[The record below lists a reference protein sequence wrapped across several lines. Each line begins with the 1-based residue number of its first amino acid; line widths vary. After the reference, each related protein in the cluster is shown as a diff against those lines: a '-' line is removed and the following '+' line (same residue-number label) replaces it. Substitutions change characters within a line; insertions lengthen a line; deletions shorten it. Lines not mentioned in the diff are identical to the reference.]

1 VLLQKAMN
9 VKLAQKLY
17 PNKITA
23 KIDTVNSPTR
33 KVHDVLYDAFNAW
46 SSLDSFRKLAER
58 NEMYTFGNQ
67 WGDRIID
74 DGKSITEEQLIK
86 NQGNIPLKNNLIRG
100 TIKSVVGIFSSAQ
113 TEPVCYARDRDQ
125 QNKGEIMSNTLQYN
139 YQLNKLWGLDRLQ
152 LMYFMCTGLVNFKS
166 GWGLREGKQD
176 VFTDTPNYNDFFFD
190 NHMKDSRH
198 WDCHLVGEIHEL
210 SLNSV
215 MAKFSDGSKEQ
226 ALKIKSLYNVTETQT
241 IQFLENLTRDYK
253 RHTNFFIPKD
263 YTMCRVIEI
272 WRKESKE
279 RYLVK
284 DRLKGELYKVE
295 IEQEKE
301 LILENKKRV
310 AEQSSMG
317 VAQENMKLIEY
328 EWILDEYWYYYFL
341 TPTGDVLKEG
351 ETPYWHESH
360 PYSFKIYPFYNGR
373 VYPFVSDYIDQQRHI
388 NRIIMMQDLI
398 SKTSAKGVLMF
409 PEECKPDNL
418 SMDDIS
424 EAWAQHDGMIYY
436 KSSPTREVP
445 HQIINNSTDPGL
457 LNMLNIQLK
466 MFQDVS
472 GIQGAL
478 QGQQPTAGTPASLF
492 MQQTQNAQT
501 ALIDLFESFKEA
513 RETRDYKNMKLIQ
526 QYYTEDKWINLGG
539 RSSKEIIYKPSEIRN
554 AEMDL
559 SIEESTSTPVYRMI
573 MNDFLMNLMN
583 QQQITLDELLEVGA
597 FPFAE
602 KLRQIISSRK
612 DNAQQ
617 AGAGQMIPADMQ
629 EQINAGGQGGQ
640 M

>member
-1 VLLQKAMN
+1 
-9 VKLAQKLY
+9 
-17 PNKITA
+17 
-23 KIDTVNSPTR
+23 
-33 KVHDVLYDAFNAW
+33 
-46 SSLDSFRKLAER
+46 
-58 NEMYTFGNQ
+58 MYTFGNQ

-640 M
+640 MYG

>member
-1 VLLQKAMN
+1 MN